1 MPQDEDLIS
10 ADSAGT
16 LDGLF
21 YTRSQRSP
29 DAIAYRQFDKASGEW
44 QAFNWRTVAEQ
55 VSCWQQ
61 AIQAEDIQSGE
72 RVALL
77 MRNSIE
83 WVMAEQAAL
92 GLGLVIVPLYCDD
105 RPDNIA
111 YILEDSAA
119 RILIANNSMWRRVS
133 DACADVTSLKCV
145 VTVGS
150 GEHKASNEAGEP
162 HVFAAREWLAK
173 TPRALQ
179 KRQADPNALATIVYT
194 SGTTGRP
201 KGVMLSH
208 YNILS
213 IAHSALITYSIYT
226 DDEFLS
232 FLPLSHTF
240 ERTVGYYL
248 PMMAGASVDYARSV
262 ALLAEDL
269 QQLRPT
275 AMIVVPRIFERFH
288 SRIRQQLEQKSV
300 IARSLFKLATHTGWW
315 RFQQQQGRG
324 RVLPSLIAFML
335 NPLLDKLVAEKVR
348 QRMGGRLRLAVSGG
362 AALPLTV
369 ARTMIGMGI
378 TVTQGYGLTET
389 SPVIC
394 GNPLDDND
402 PASVGIPLRGVTP
415 RIGENDEL
423 LVKSPG
429 TMLGYWNNHAATAQM
444 IDAEGWLHT
453 GDQARI
459 INNHIYI
466 TGRIKDILVL
476 SNGEKL
482 PPTDIENTLCMEP
495 LYEQVMVVGEGQSFL
510 GAIIVLNREEWIILA
525 NKLLIDPY
533 KEESLHDTALH
544 HHITAHLRKLLHEFP
559 GCAKIRRVVLTLEPW
574 TIDNGLL
581 TPTMK
586 VKRNKVLEQFQTAVD
601 ALYR

>member
-1 MPQDEDLIS
+1 MPHNEDLIS

-21 YTRSQRSP
+21 FDRCQRSP
-29 DAIAYRQFDKASGEW
+29 DATAYRQFDKTSGEW
-44 QAFNWRTVAEQ
+44 QSFSWQTMAEQ

-61 AIQAEDIQSGE
+61 AMQAEGLQAGE

-77 MRNSIE
+77 MRNSVE
-83 WVMAEQAAL
+83 WVMADQAAL
-92 GLGLVIVPLYCDD
+92 SLGLVVVPLYCDD

-111 YILEDSAA
+111 YILEDSAS
-119 RILIANNSMWRRVS
+119 RLLIANDAMWKRVGS
-133 DACADVTSLKCV
+133 ACAGLATLECV
-145 VTVGS
+145 VTVG
-150 GEHKASNEAGEP
+150 KADAPVADDASEQKIIS
-162 HVFAAREWLAK
+162 AREWLP
-173 TPRALQ
+173 TTCPALQ
-179 KRQADPNALATIVYT
+179 KRQANGDDLATIVYT

-208 YNILS
+208 RNILS
-213 IAHSALITYSIYT
+213 ITHSALITYTIYT

-232 FLPLSHTF
+232 FLPISHTF

-248 PMMAGASVDYARSV
+248 PMMAGATVSFSRSI
-262 ALLAEDL
+262 AQLADDL

-275 AMIVVPRIFERFH
+275 AMVAVPRIFERFH
-288 SRIRQQLEQKSV
+288 CRIQQQLEKKSV
-300 IARSLFKLATHTGWW
+300 IARSLFKLAVRTGWW

-324 RVLPSLIAFML
+324 RFLPSLCAIML

-348 QRMGGRLRLAVSGG
+348 NRMGGRLRLCVSGG
-362 AALPLTV
+362 AALPLSV
-369 ARTMIGMGI
+369 AQSMIGLGI
-378 TVTQGYGLTET
+378 TITQGYGLTET

-394 GNPLDDND
+394 GNPLEDND
-402 PASVGIPLRGVTP
+402 PASVGVVLRGVTP

-423 LVKSPG
+423 LVKTPG
-429 TMLGYWNNHAATAQM
+429 MMLGYWNNHAATAQI
-444 IDAEGWLHT
+444 IDADGWLHT

-459 INNHIYI
+459 VNNHIYI

-482 PPTDIENTLCMEP
+482 PPADMENTICIEP
-495 LYEQVMVVGEGQSFL
+495 LYEQAMVVGEGQSFL
-510 GAIIVLNREEWIILA
+510 GAVIVLNREEWIKVA

-533 KEESLHDTALH
+533 KKESLKDPALH
-544 HHITAHLRKLLHEFP
+544 NHIIAQLRKLLHEFP
-559 GCAKIRRVVLTLEPW
+559 GYAKIRRVVLTLDPW
-574 TIDNGLL
+574 TVDNGLL
-581 TPTMK
+581 TPTLK
-586 VKRNKVLEQFQTAVD
+586 VKRNKVLEKFQTDID